1 MPSKRKYRLN
11 AEAIAAIRE
20 IQKMV
25 RAKFSSD
32 RYFDDVLAFD
42 PESDAPQPSAEAKIR
57 TRMGDVADAVGF
69 APDLAY
75 AIRKTGLMVT
85 DRGKHLLDDA
95 QLTAWNE
102 AIDEY
107 KRLARRPQS
116 GGVVK
121 FRSAN
126 FRSANLGCK
135 IPVSGSPVSVMTDGS

>member
-1 MPSKRKYRLN
+1 LWKNDREGGSLKFSAFTILITMPSNRKYRLN
-11 AEAIAAIRE
+11 SEAIAAIRE

-57 TRMGDVADAVGF
+57 RRMGDVADAVGF

-107 KRLARRPQS
+107 NRLARRPQ
-116 GGVVK
+116 
-121 FRSAN
+121 
-126 FRSANLGCK
+126 
-135 IPVSGSPVSVMTDGS
+135 